1 MRTLA
6 CIAFVLVACGSK
18 DDDQKQTPPVQPAD
32 PADAAAAAAPPRPAD
47 AAIPPDAPPPDPTGE
62 FDEQA
67 RMMFRVAACAGD
79 AEVPARI
86 QKLVDHHCER
96 LVKLNERYR
105 ERWLAPIMAFLDELT
120 PDGLP
125 DRVIYPFGGQDLV
138 SALAAFPEASEIT
151 IISLEKGG
159 DPRKLDRIGG
169 EELAESLE
177 RSREHLKFLM
187 DVAFHRTEDLEMM
200 AEDPLPEQLVGAL
213 WAIAVHGREPVSMR
227 FFQMQ
232 EDGSLAYVTD
242 DFDDFEITFRKPGG
256 PLQTYR
262 HMATDLSNGG
272 LKNAPGVVAYIEQR
286 GPFVSVVKA
295 ASFLLWKSYFST
307 IRDLLLDH
315 AVFMVSDAT
324 APLPGHARAKGFEQI
339 PYGTFTGP
347 EVAFEEGS
355 EIEAAEPFIELWKDK
370 GRGTV
375 PVRWG
380 YLDAKRKKHLLIT
393 RKPATS
399 AGKP

>member
-6 CIAFVLVACGSK
+6 CLAVVLAACGSK
-18 DDDQKQTPPVQPAD
+18 DEDQKQTLPVQPAD
-32 PADAAAAAAPPRPAD
+32 PADAAAPAPPAD
-47 AAIPPDAPPPDPTGE
+47 AATPPDAAPADPAGE

-67 RMMFRVAACAGD
+67 RLMFRVAACAGD
-79 AEVPARI
+79 AQVPGRLEKI
-86 QKLVDHHCER
+86 VDDHCQR
-96 LVKLNERYR
+96 LGKLNERYR
-105 ERWLAPIMAFLDELT
+105 ERWLGPIMAFLDGLT
-120 PDGLP
+120 PEGLP
-125 DRVIYPFGGQDLV
+125 DRVLYPFGGEDLV

-159 DPRKLDRIGG
+159 DPRKLERIGG

-187 DVAFHRTEDLEMM
+187 DVAFHRTEDLEKM

-213 WAIAVHGREPVSMR
+213 WAMAVHDREPVSLR
-227 FFQMQ
+227 FFQVQ
-232 EDGSLAYVTD
+232 DDGSLAYVTD
-242 DFDDFEITFRKPGG
+242 NFDDFELTFRKPGG

-272 LKNAPGVVAYIEQR
+272 LKRAPGVVAYVEQR
-286 GPFVSVVKA
+286 APFVSVIKA

-315 AVFMVSDAT
+315 AVFIVSDAT
-324 APLPGHARAKGFEQI
+324 APLPRHARAKGFEQI
-339 PYGTFTGP
+339 PYGIFTGP
-347 EVAFEEGS
+347 EVAFAEGG
-355 EIEAAEPFIELWKDK
+355 ETEASEPFIELWKEK
-370 GRGTV
+370 AKGTV

-393 RKPATS
+393 RKPAT
-399 AGKP
+399 AKD

>member
-6 CIAFVLVACGSK
+6 CLAVVLAACGSK
-18 DDDQKQTPPVQPAD
+18 DEDQKQTLPVQPAD
-32 PADAAAAAAPPRPAD
+32 PADAAAPAPPAD
-47 AAIPPDAPPPDPTGE
+47 AATPPDAAPADPTGE

-67 RMMFRVAACAGD
+67 RLMFRVAACAGD
-79 AEVPARI
+79 AQVPGRLEKI
-86 QKLVDHHCER
+86 VDDHCQR
-96 LVKLNERYR
+96 LGKLNERYR
-105 ERWLAPIMAFLDELT
+105 ERWLGPIMAFLDGLT
-120 PDGLP
+120 PEGLP
-125 DRVIYPFGGQDLV
+125 DRVLYPFGGEDLV

-159 DPRKLDRIGG
+159 DPRKLERIGG

-187 DVAFHRTEDLEMM
+187 DVAFHRTEDLEKM

-213 WAIAVHGREPVSMR
+213 WAMAVHDREPVSLR
-227 FFQMQ
+227 FFQVQ
-232 EDGSLAYVTD
+232 DDGSLAYVTD
-242 DFDDFEITFRKPGG
+242 NFDDFELTFRKPGG

-272 LKNAPGVVAYIEQR
+272 LKRAPGVVAYVEQR
-286 GPFVSVVKA
+286 APFVSVIKA

-315 AVFMVSDAT
+315 AVFIVSDAT
-324 APLPGHARAKGFEQI
+324 APLPRHARAKGFEQI
-339 PYGTFTGP
+339 PYGIFTGP
-347 EVAFEEGS
+347 EVAFAEGG
-355 EIEAAEPFIELWKDK
+355 ETEASEPFIELWKEK
-370 GRGTV
+370 AKGTV

-393 RKPATS
+393 RKPATT
-399 AGKP
+399 KD